1 MPVGHKVRHQ
11 DEDVFILKVACL
23 AARFALAAFG
33 NLLYFCCDYL
43 FLFMDC
49 NNYQWITCEM
59 PEDEEDD
66 ECGIVFLTVA
76 EICMIET

>member
-1 MPVGHKVRHQ
+1 MPR
-11 DEDVFILKVACL
+11 DLPSLLLATCYIFIVI
-23 AARFALAAFG
+23 
-33 NLLYFCCDYL
+33 NYYFSW
-43 FLFMDC
+43 FETIR
-49 NNYQWITCEM
+49 WITCEM